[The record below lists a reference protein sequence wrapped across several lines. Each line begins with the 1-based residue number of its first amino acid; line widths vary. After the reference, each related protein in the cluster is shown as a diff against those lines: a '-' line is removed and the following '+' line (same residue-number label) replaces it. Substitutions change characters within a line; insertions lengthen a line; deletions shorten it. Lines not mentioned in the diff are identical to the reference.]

1 MRSSRTK
8 NFKKLFIALPQRV
21 KETAKKNY
29 ALWQENLFHPSLEFK
44 EIKSK
49 GNIWSVRVGIGWRAL
64 GVVKAKLARSL
75 ARQRVVGVPPIVAT
89 VEGAPFGDAGSLVN
103 EDKIVWFWIGS
114 HAEYDKI
121 LRKK

>member
-1 MRSSRTK
+1 MKSSRTK
-8 NFKKLFIALPQRV
+8 GFRKLFEVLPQRV

-29 ALWQENLFHPSLEFK
+29 KIWKENPFHPSLEFK

-64 GVVKAKLARSL
+64 GVVKA
-75 ARQRVVGVPPIVAT
+75 
-89 VEGAPFGDAGSLVN
+89 N
-103 EDKIVWFWIGS
+103 ENKIVWFWVGS